1 MYNTVKTFKVDNFDV
16 EVAWAYEDM
25 PIRDC
30 FDETEEEFA
39 AMQARCEN
47 YTDTHYQLRVLAKY
61 DDVEMGSAYLGSCYA
76 AGMDPAQDIEDG
88 VGGYLQDFVSE
99 AVSEAQD
106 EAVAML
112 DRLKADFLNQGLTV
126 QHSGAIL
133 YIQIRHQRST
143 QCQHNYA
150 TYQIAKRKTN

>member
-76 AGMDPAQDIEDG
+76 AGMDPSQDIEDG

-99 AVSEAQD
+99 AVSEAQN

-112 DRLKADFLNQGLTV
+112 DRLKADFLN
-126 QHSGAIL
+126 
-133 YIQIRHQRST
+133 
-143 QCQHNYA
+143 
-150 TYQIAKRKTN
+150 

>member
-99 AVSEAQD
+99 AISEAQN

-112 DRLKADFLNQGLTV
+112 DRLKADFLNQGLTTSQSGVIVYV
-126 QHSGAIL
+126 Q
-133 YIQIRHQRST
+133 
-143 QCQHNYA
+143 
-150 TYQIAKRKTN
+150 

>member
-47 YTDTHYQLRVLAKY
+47 YTDTHYSLRVLAKY

-99 AVSEAQD
+99 AVSEAQE

-112 DRLKADFLNQGLTV
+112 DRLKTDFLNQGLTTSQSGVIVYV
-126 QHSGAIL
+126 QSKTLRGA
-133 YIQIRHQRST
+133 
-143 QCQHNYA
+143 HNVN
-150 TYQIAKRKTN
+150 TIKKRTRL

>member
-99 AVSEAQD
+99 AVSEAQE

-112 DRLKADFLNQGLTV
+112 DRLKTDFLNQELTTSQSGVIVYV
-126 QHSGAIL
+126 Q
-133 YIQIRHQRST
+133 
-143 QCQHNYA
+143 
-150 TYQIAKRKTN
+150 

>member
-1 MYNTVKTFKVDNFDV
+1 MYNTVKTFKVAEFDV

-88 VGGYLQDFVSE
+88 VGGYLEQMVSE
-99 AVSEAQD
+99 AISEAQN
-106 EAVAML
+106 EAVAMI
-112 DRLKADFLNQGLTV
+112 DRLKADFLN
-126 QHSGAIL
+126 
-133 YIQIRHQRST
+133 
-143 QCQHNYA
+143 
-150 TYQIAKRKTN
+150 

>member
-61 DDVEMGSAYLGSCYA
+61 DDVEMGSSYLGSCYA
-76 AGMDPAQDIEDG
+76 AGMDPSQDIEDG
-88 VGGYLQDFVSE
+88 VGGYLEQMVSE
-99 AVSEAQD
+99 AISEAQN
-106 EAVAML
+106 EAVAMI

-126 QHSGAIL
+126 WHFGAIL
-133 YIQIRHQRST
+133 YTVKQ
-143 QCQHNYA
+143 
-150 TYQIAKRKTN
+150 

>member
-47 YTDTHYQLRVLAKY
+47 YTDTHYSLRVLAKY

-88 VGGYLQDFVSE
+88 VGGYLKDMVDE
-99 AVSEAQD
+99 AVDEART

-112 DRLKADFLNQGLTV
+112 DRLKADFLN
-126 QHSGAIL
+126 
-133 YIQIRHQRST
+133 
-143 QCQHNYA
+143 
-150 TYQIAKRKTN
+150 

>member
-76 AGMDPAQDIEDG
+76 AGMDPSQDIDDG

-99 AVSEAQD
+99 AVSEAQE
-106 EAVAML
+106 EAVAMI
-112 DRLKADFLNQGLTV
+112 DRLKTDFLN
-126 QHSGAIL
+126 
-133 YIQIRHQRST
+133 
-143 QCQHNYA
+143 
-150 TYQIAKRKTN
+150 

>member
-99 AVSEAQD
+99 AVSEAQ
-106 EAVAML
+106 ERSGSNARQIK
-112 DRLKADFLNQGLTV
+112 DRFLKLGVDNFTV
-126 QHSGAIL
+126 LCYSICIVRHKEGKQHGQSQAQ
-133 YIQIRHQRST
+133 YTIRRST
-143 QCQHNYA
+143 
-150 TYQIAKRKTN
+150 

>member
-112 DRLKADFLNQGLTV
+112 DRLKTDFLNQGLTTAP
-126 QHSGAIL
+126 SGVIL
-133 YIQIRHQRST
+133 
-143 QCQHNYA
+143 
-150 TYQIAKRKTN
+150 

>member
-47 YTDTHYQLRVLAKY
+47 YTDTHYSLRVLAKY

-99 AVSEAQD
+99 AVSEAQN

-112 DRLKADFLNQGLTV
+112 DRLKTDFLN
-126 QHSGAIL
+126 
-133 YIQIRHQRST
+133 
-143 QCQHNYA
+143 
-150 TYQIAKRKTN
+150 